1 MGRSNS
7 YPAGAQVC
15 FTVLEPEDEDQDAF
29 DWECECLIDHIID
42 TARGARPA
50 YERDKRWLGRHD
62 SALVRNAHAH
72 RGDSTLGSMVAIWVV
87 ERADGSYHDHDW
99 RQPRSGRAEHWLC
112 QIAPRFEQLFGDYV
126 CLGHMSNGEGV
137 YQRRAA

>member
-1 MGRSNS
+1 MGRSIS

-29 DWECECLIDHIID
+29 DWECECLVDHIID
-42 TARGARPA
+42 TAREAWPSFAEVKGWR
-50 YERDKRWLGRHD
+50 GRED
-62 SALVRNAHAH
+62 RVLLRNAYADL
-72 RGDSTLGSMVAIWVV
+72 GVSTLGSMVAIWVV

-126 CLGHMSNGEGV
+126 CLGHMLNGEGV
-137 YQRRAA
+137 YQRCAA